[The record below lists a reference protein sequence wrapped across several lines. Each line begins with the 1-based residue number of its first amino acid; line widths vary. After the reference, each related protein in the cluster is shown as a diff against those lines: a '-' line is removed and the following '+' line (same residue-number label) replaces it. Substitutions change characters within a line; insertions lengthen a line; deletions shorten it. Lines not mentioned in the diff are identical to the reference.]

1 MRALTRATAVA
12 GLLLICSSLA
22 SASAAPTRGGGPHS
36 CTGPVIKNVETD
48 KARYAPGEPVQVG
61 IDLDNSACPNLKDAV
76 LIVEVQDL
84 GRSVSTIRHPLSV
97 AAGKRQQIQL
107 TLRPPQTDFRGYR
120 VHVQI
125 KDAKHKLLASGATAV
140 DVSSSWVRFP
150 RYGYLAHYDPTVP
163 AKQWITVLNQFHID
177 GLQFYD
183 FQYKHHLPLPPPE
196 LRKGVWHDIAN
207 RPTSGGTVLTLIT
220 EAKKHNMLTM
230 AYNASYAAYADA
242 LHDGSG
248 VKLEWAAW
256 ADAHGPRSEATIK
269 SLPLPG
275 TGWATPRLLYMNQD
289 SPGWR
294 KYIFSRMEEL
304 FRVFPFDGWHI
315 DSFGDPGAF
324 AWDRS
329 PIDYYAGFGPFADA
343 AHAALQRPV
352 LVNTVSGHGQLA
364 VAKSSAD
371 FVYSELWP
379 EDQPGY
385 ASIVAAA
392 DEIRA
397 TNPNKAIVF
406 PAYLHKDLAEHFRQ
420 EQHGHA
426 HFDLPAVLLADA
438 VIFSAGASH
447 LELGDGDRMLSHPY
461 FPADTAITPTPELLA
476 KLRNYYDFLVA
487 YQNYLRDGAAKA
499 GFSISLSGAPQTSDG
514 QPAAVWTIG
523 RQQSANS
530 IVHLINLSSLKR
542 AEWRDDALNY
552 PSPQTLH
559 DITLKVELPKIV
571 KAGWASPDIDQ
582 GKWHALEIRQ
592 TSQTPPSYEVTIPEL
607 SYWTMVIFQQSAE
620 KN

>member
-1 MRALTRATAVA
+1 MRALTRVTVVV
-12 GLLLICSSLA
+12 GLLLICTALT
-22 SASAAPTRGGGPHS
+22 SASAASTGNGRPHS
-36 CTGPVIKNVETD
+36 CTGPVIENVATD
-48 KARYAPGEPVQVG
+48 KARYAPGEPVLVG
-61 IDLDNSACPNLKDAV
+61 IDLDNSGCPNLKNAV
-76 LIVEVQDL
+76 LVAEVQDL
-84 GRSVSTIRHPLSV
+84 GKSASRVQQPLSISE
-97 AAGKRQQIQL
+97 GKPQRLHL
-107 TLRPPQTDFRGYR
+107 TLRPPSTDFRGYR
-120 VHVQI
+120 VEVQI
-125 KDAKHKLLASGATAV
+125 KDANHQLLASGATAV

-163 AKQWITVLNQFHID
+163 AKQWITELNQFHID

-196 LRKGVWHDIAN
+196 LQKGVWHDIAN
-207 RPTSGGTVLTLIT
+207 RPTSGSTVLTLIT

-256 ADAHGPRSEATIK
+256 PDAHGPRTEARIK
-269 SLPLPG
+269 SLPLAG
-275 TGWATPRLLYMNQD
+275 SSWATPKLLYMNQD
-289 SPGWR
+289 SSGWR
-294 KYIFSRMEEL
+294 QYIFSRMEEL

-315 DSFGDPGAF
+315 DSFGDPGAY
-324 AWDRS
+324 AWDGSR
-329 PIDYYAGFGPFADA
+329 IDYYAGFAPFADA
-343 AHAALQRPV
+343 AHTALHRPV

-379 EDQPGY
+379 EDQATY
-385 ASIVAAA
+385 ASIIAAA
-392 DEIRA
+392 DGIHA
-397 TNPNKAIVF
+397 ANPKKAIVF
-406 PAYLHKDLAEHFRQ
+406 PAYLHKDLAERLRRDTN
-420 EQHGHA
+420 GHA
-426 HFDLPAVLLADA
+426 HFNLPAVLLADA

-476 KLRNYYDFLVA
+476 QLRNYYDFLVA
-487 YQNYLRDGAAKA
+487 YENPLRDRAAKA
-499 GFSISLSGAPQTSDG
+499 AFSIALAGAPQTNDG
-514 QPAAVWTIG
+514 QPGGVWTIG
-523 RQQSANS
+523 RQQSNNA
-530 IVHLINLSSLKR
+530 IVHLINLTALKH

-552 PSPQTLH
+552 PPPQILH
-559 DITLKVELPKIV
+559 DLTLQVELPKVV

-582 GKWHALEIRQ
+582 GEWHALEVRQ
-592 TSQTPPSYEVTIPEL
+592 TSQTPASYEVTIPEL
-607 SYWTMVIFQQSAE
+607 NYWTMVIFQQSE